1 VAPPA
6 VPGAP
11 EKERYLFEQVLLLNA
26 SYEPLNVINWERA
39 IKLVF
44 LNKVEVVEESAREVR
59 SITVSMK
66 VPSVVRLMGFVRFR
80 RKDAK
85 YSRRNIYA
93 RDKYRCQYCGK
104 PFPPKALTCD
114 HVIPRSRG
122 GRAEWDNI
130 VTCCVPCNRRKGGQT
145 PDEAGLVLI
154 KRPTR
159 PTWYW
164 GFQIRFAN
172 NRPPAQWWM
181 YLRIYLED
189 EYNH

>member
-1 VAPPA
+1 M
-6 VPGAP
+6 
-11 EKERYLFEQVLLLNA
+11 
-26 SYEPLNVINWERA
+26 INWQRA

-44 LNKVEVVEESAREVR
+44 LNKVEVVEESDREVH
-59 SITVSMK
+59 SITVSMR

-93 RDKYRCQYCGK
+93 RDKYRCQYCGGT
-104 PFPPKALTCD
+104 FPPAELTCD

-145 PDEAGLVLI
+145 PEEAGLVLI
-154 KRPTR
+154 KRPAR

-164 GFQIRFAN
+164 GFQVRFAHKQ
-172 NRPPAQWWM
+172 PPAQWWM
-181 YLRIYLED
+181 YLRIYLEE
-189 EYNH
+189 EYGR